1 MPDMLGDDIKNW
13 IRTELF
19 DQVPVRICVIDHEF
33 GIVEANRSFRETYGA
48 WQGRRCHDVY
58 KGRTSRCENCA
69 AAMTFADGRLRV
81 REERGVVRDGLQT
94 YYLVHMLPLLRGN
107 GEIPYVI
114 EMSTDTT
121 DLKALER
128 EKLEA
133 ERLAA
138 VGQTVAGLAH
148 GVKNVLMGLEGGM
161 YVVNSGLQ
169 HGDSERIG
177 RGWQMLE
184 QNVERITAFVKEF
197 LEFARGR
204 VPRVALAD
212 PNKIAHSVVE
222 LFQDKA
228 ALSGI
233 VLTCHC
239 QPGLASANMDEE
251 AIHTC
256 LTNLVSNALDACEV
270 SDSAHVHHVN
280 VSTSESDGAVR
291 FEVEDDGCGMDY
303 EISRKVFSSFFSTKA
318 IGKGTG
324 LGLLTTKK
332 IVHEHGGEVSFESK
346 EGEGSIFRLT
356 FPRKRLP
363 VPNRDGKGSGSAVEE
378 RV

>member
-1 MPDMLGDDIKNW
+1 MQGDDIKNW

-19 DQVPVRICVIDHEF
+19 DQVPVRICVIDRQF
-33 GIVEANRSFRETYGA
+33 GIVEANQSFSKTYGT
-48 WQGRRCHDVY
+48 WQGRRCHQVY
-58 KGRTSRCENCA
+58 KGRSSRCENCA
-69 AAMTFADGRLRV
+69 AARTFADGKLRV
-81 REERGVVRDGLQT
+81 REERGVVREGRQT
-94 YYLVHMLPLLRGN
+94 YYLVHMLPLQRES
-107 GEIPYVI
+107 GEVPYVI
-114 EMSTDTT
+114 EMSTDIT

-169 HGDSERIG
+169 NGDSGRIG
-177 RGWQMLE
+177 KGWQMLE
-184 QNVERITAFVKEF
+184 QNVERITVFVKEF

-204 VPRVALAD
+204 VPQVAPAD
-212 PNKIAHSVVE
+212 PNEIARKVVE
-222 LFQDKA
+222 LFRDKA

-233 VLTCHC
+233 VLNCHC
-239 QPGLASANMDEE
+239 QDDVENANMDAE

-270 SDSAHVHHVN
+270 SDPDREHHVN
-280 VSTSESDGAVR
+280 VATRDR
-291 FEVEDDGCGMDY
+291 DDTLIFEVEDDGCGMDY

-332 IVHEHGGEVSFESK
+332 IVHEHGGAVSFESK
-346 EGEGSIFRLT
+346 EGEGSVFRLT

-363 VPNRDGKGSGSAVEE
+363 VPEDDKGRGSVVEE
-378 RV
+378 AI